1 MGHGAEGQG
10 LPGGRYF
17 PFWGLLRDESS
28 KPSTLMNCSSDT
40 AGERREGVG
49 SQCLVRDLVFNFA
62 LLQKDSGGNQ

>member
-10 LPGGRYF
+10 LPGSRYF

-49 SQCLVRDLVFNFA
+49 FSVSWQELGF
-62 LLQKDSGGNQ
+62 